1 MPRATAA
8 EAMFRQEGVP
18 VLSTTH
24 TSIEE
29 IAGKVLAQKGIH
41 RHMF

>member
-1 MPRATAA
+1 MAAA
-8 EAMFRQEGVP
+8 EALFRQESIP
-18 VLSTTH
+18 ALSTTH

-29 IAGKVLAQKGIH
+29 IAGKVLAHKGIH

>member
-1 MPRATAA
+1 MVAA
-8 EAMFRQEGVP
+8 EALFRQENIP

-29 IAGKVLAQKGIH
+29 IAGKVLANLGIH